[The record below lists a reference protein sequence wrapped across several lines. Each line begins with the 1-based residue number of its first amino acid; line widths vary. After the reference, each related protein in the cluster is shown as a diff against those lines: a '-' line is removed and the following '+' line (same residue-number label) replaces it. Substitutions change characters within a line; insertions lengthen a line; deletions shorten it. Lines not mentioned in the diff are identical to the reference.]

1 MNNLKVGKGKSSIT
15 KKKTIKYNIIII
27 IMIMIIIIIIKII
40 IIIIIII
47 INTFLYGAFTKLNA
61 PYNDLQTAEDKIPIL
76 WGIFFLSKLI
86 IFLDGIT
93 VREFEFTVKPD
104 QAQPPRFY

>member
-15 KKKTIKYNIIII
+15 ENKTIKYNIIII
-27 IMIMIIIIIIKII
+27 IMIMIMIIIIIIIIIIKII
-40 IIIIIII
+40 TIII
-47 INTFLYGAFTKLNA
+47 INTFLYGAFTKLIA
-61 PYNDLQTAEDKIPIL
+61 PYNDLQTAEDKIIIPIL

-93 VREFEFTVKPD
+93 V
-104 QAQPPRFY
+104 

>member
-1 MNNLKVGKGKSSIT
+1 MNNLKVGEGKSSIT

-27 IMIMIIIIIIKII
+27 IMIMIIIIIIII
-40 IIIIIII
+40 KIIIII
-47 INTFLYGAFTKLNA
+47 INTFLYGAFTKLIA
-61 PYNDLQTAEDKIPIL
+61 PYNDLQTAEDKIIIPIL

-93 VREFEFTVKPD
+93 V
-104 QAQPPRFY
+104 

>member
-27 IMIMIIIIIIKII
+27 IMIMIIIIIKI

-47 INTFLYGAFTKLNA
+47 INTFLYGAFTKLIA
-61 PYNDLQTAEDKIPIL
+61 PYNDLQTAEDKIIIPIL

-93 VREFEFTVKPD
+93 V
-104 QAQPPRFY
+104 

>member
-15 KKKTIKYNIIII
+15 KNKTIKYNIIII
-27 IMIMIIIIIIKII
+27 IMIMIMIIIIIIIIIIK
-40 IIIIIII
+40 IIII
-47 INTFLYGAFTKLNA
+47 INTFLYGAFTKLIA
-61 PYNDLQTAEDKIPIL
+61 PYNDLQTAEDKIIIPIL

-93 VREFEFTVKPD
+93 V
-104 QAQPPRFY
+104 

>member
-15 KKKTIKYNIIII
+15 KNKTIKYNIIII
-27 IMIMIIIIIIKII
+27 IMIMIMIIMIIIIIIIIIIIK
-40 IIIIIII
+40 IIII
-47 INTFLYGAFTKLNA
+47 INTFLYGAFTKLIA
-61 PYNDLQTAEDKIPIL
+61 PYNDLQTAEDKIIIPIL

-93 VREFEFTVKPD
+93 V
-104 QAQPPRFY
+104 

>member
-27 IMIMIIIIIIKII
+27 IMIMIIIIIIIK
-40 IIIIIII
+40 IIII
-47 INTFLYGAFTKLNA
+47 INTFLYGAFTKLIA
-61 PYNDLQTAEDKIPIL
+61 PYNDLQTAEDKIIIPIL

-93 VREFEFTVKPD
+93 V
-104 QAQPPRFY
+104 

>member
-40 IIIIIII
+40 IIK
-47 INTFLYGAFTKLNA
+47 INTFLYGAFTKLIA
-61 PYNDLQTAEDKIPIL
+61 PYNDLQTAEDKIIIL
-76 WGIFFLSKLI
+76 IFWGIFFLSKLI

-93 VREFEFTVKPD
+93 V
-104 QAQPPRFY
+104 

>member
-15 KKKTIKYNIIII
+15 KNKTIKYNIIII
-27 IMIMIIIIIIKII
+27 IMIMIMIIMIIIIIIIIIIK
-40 IIIIIII
+40 IIII
-47 INTFLYGAFTKLNA
+47 INTFLYGAFTKLIA
-61 PYNDLQTAEDKIPIL
+61 PYNDLQTAEDKIIIPIL

-93 VREFEFTVKPD
+93 V
-104 QAQPPRFY
+104 

>member
-15 KKKTIKYNIIII
+15 KNKTIKYNIIII
-27 IMIMIIIIIIKII
+27 IMIMIMIIMIIIIIIIIK
-40 IIIIIII
+40 IIII
-47 INTFLYGAFTKLNA
+47 INTFLYGAFTKLIA
-61 PYNDLQTAEDKIPIL
+61 PYNDLQTAEDKIIIPIL

-93 VREFEFTVKPD
+93 V
-104 QAQPPRFY
+104 

>member
-15 KKKTIKYNIIII
+15 KNKTIKYNIIII
-27 IMIMIIIIIIKII
+27 IMIMIMIIMIIIIIIIIIK
-40 IIIIIII
+40 IIII
-47 INTFLYGAFTKLNA
+47 INTFLYGAFTKLIA
-61 PYNDLQTAEDKIPIL
+61 PYNDLQTAEDKIIIPIL

-93 VREFEFTVKPD
+93 V
-104 QAQPPRFY
+104 

>member
-1 MNNLKVGKGKSSIT
+1 M
-15 KKKTIKYNIIII
+15 I
-27 IMIMIIIIIIKII
+27 IMIMILLLLLLLLLL
-40 IIIIIII
+40 II
-47 INTFLYGAFTKLNA
+47 INTFLYGAFTKFNA

-93 VREFEFTVKPD
+93 VRDFEFTVKPD

>member
-27 IMIMIIIIIIKII
+27 IMIMIIIIIIMII
-40 IIIIIII
+40 IIIIIIIKIVII
-47 INTFLYGAFTKLNA
+47 INTFLYGAFTKLIA
-61 PYNDLQTAEDKIPIL
+61 PYNDLQTAEDKIIIPIL

-86 IFLDGIT
+86 IFLDGII
-93 VREFEFTVKPD
+93 V
-104 QAQPPRFY
+104 

>member
-1 MNNLKVGKGKSSIT
+1 
-15 KKKTIKYNIIII
+15 
-27 IMIMIIIIIIKII
+27 MIMILLLLLLLLLL
-40 IIIIIII
+40 IIIII

-93 VREFEFTVKPD
+93 VRDFEFTVKPD

>member
-1 MNNLKVGKGKSSIT
+1 MNNLKVGEGKSSIT

-27 IMIMIIIIIIKII
+27 IMIMIIIIIIIK
-40 IIIIIII
+40 IIIII
-47 INTFLYGAFTKLNA
+47 INTFLYGAFTKLIA
-61 PYNDLQTAEDKIPIL
+61 PYNDLQTAEDKIIIPIL

-93 VREFEFTVKPD
+93 V
-104 QAQPPRFY
+104 